1 LLLRKAL
8 AHFASLYST
17 LGAIYAIVL
26 HQNESKSASAREYF
40 IVEPRSRIIDAGGSA
55 FVAIGDRPVG
65 NSYSLRRRR
74 CACAESPPRADGAR
88 QFWRFVMLQRE
99 RPRGVR
105 LGIEVEADALLL
117 TSGMQAY
124 SIALKRAEEAS
135 SDEMARGWSF
145 VAATIARRSGRRASL
160 LDALFG

>member
-1 LLLRKAL
+1 MSTHFRQDLFYAARSSAAIA
-8 AHFASLYST
+8 AH
-17 LGAIYAIVL
+17 
-26 HQNESKSASAREYF
+26 
-40 IVEPRSRIIDAGGSA
+40 EPVR
-55 FVAIGDRPVG
+55 
-65 NSYSLRRRR
+65 
-74 CACAESPPRADGAR
+74 GAR

-105 LGIEVEADALLL
+105 LGIEVEAEALLS

-135 SDEMARGWSF
+135 SDEMARDWSV